1 MAGEKLALVADVT
14 VPVAAPVDVVHA
26 YLADPAN
33 RPGWQSSLRRVERV
47 EARGDHPGAE
57 GTTWRDVTAVPGV
70 APLMRVEASEPPY
83 RWVESGTWR
92 FVRATLAMTYVERPD
107 GGTDARAVAHVEV
120 PGALKPVALAL
131 RLVAPAALRSD
142 LRRAAKVLARTR

>member
-1 MAGEKLALVADVT
+1 MAGRLALIADVT
-14 VPVAAPVDVVHA
+14 VPVAAPVDAVHA

-33 RPGWQSSLRRVERV
+33 RPAWQSSLRRVEDV
-47 EARGDHPGAE
+47 EALGDHPGAA
-57 GTTWRDVTAVPGV
+57 GSSWRDVTAVPGI
-70 APLMRVEASEPPY
+70 APRMRVEASEPPY

-92 FVRATLAMTYVERPD
+92 SVRATLAMTYVERTD

-120 PGALKPVALAL
+120 PGPFKPVALAL

-142 LRRAAKVLARTR
+142 LRRAAKVLARGQ